1 MKLRWHLEFSPHVD
15 TPKYRKT
22 VEDLVGPIMDWLCER
37 VIENDLT
44 TFEKVE
50 DLFKQIMDEL
60 PIMRLL
66 RRSDYNEHYVG
77 PDFFIKYNKN
87 TDIIFEDNAACIRR
101 ELIIDNLLK

>member
-1 MKLRWHLEFSPHVD
+1 MKLRWHLEVSTHVD

-37 VIENDLT
+37 MAENDLT